1 MSIFLDGI
9 WVSRRWSIKETR
21 RFPRSYPDRLGAIQY
36 SDTFSNV
43 ANFVMSS
50 CIAHSW
56 LHSKS
61 IRRAQPFTTQVENMA
76 GNSTTQN
83 GQASKSDDAQL
94 KAICTHFSSLE
105 LKFCLISVE
114 LTMVC
119 MREDLLA
126 SRYKIDNRM
135 LHYCCFVNKCRDT
148 LFRGNGKCV
157 LLDV

>member
-1 MSIFLDGI
+1 MVSECPGADR
-9 WVSRRWSIKETR
+9 SRRLAASPVLIQIVSG
-21 RFPRSYPDRLGAIQY
+21 RFNIPILS
-36 SDTFSNV
+36 SNV